1 MVEQRPHS
9 FTHHQQQQHTPS
21 AHIPKW
27 QPNKNQRAKNNA
39 LNPPTNSSTTP
50 KIPGRGEFIRLAF
63 EAKGISYTDIA
74 NEDPENGYA
83 QVQDI
88 CINSDNLGKEGNPP
102 VFSPPALRI
111 SGAGEDGNA
120 LIISQTPN
128 CLIYLGEKLGLV
140 GNGGEQEKFWVQQLA
155 FTALDLNNEVHDTH
169 HPVGVSLS
177 YEDQKEESLRKA
189 KDVRENRLPKFF
201 SYFTRTLKWNAE
213 KAKHRYLVGESL
225 TYADTTVWQV
235 LDGLY
240 FAFPKEMQAR
250 QKEFPEL
257 LGTFYNS
264 VKEELKTYLES
275 NRRLGYSQ
283 GVFRHYP
290 ELDRQS

>member
-1 MVEQRPHS
+1 MATQQEPASKKQR
-9 FTHHQQQQHTPS
+9 T
-21 AHIPKW
+21 
-27 QPNKNQRAKNNA
+27 QPTYELLYHPQ
-39 LNPPTNSSTTP
+39 
-50 KIPGRGEFIRLAF
+50 IPGRGEFIRLAF
-63 EAKGISYTDIA
+63 EAKGVSYTDIA
-74 NEDPENGYA
+74 NEDSKNGYSK
-83 QVQDI
+83 VQDI
-88 CINSDNLGKEGNPP
+88 CIGDNLGKEGNPP

-111 SGAGEDGNA
+111 SGAGPDGNA

-128 CLIYLGEKLGLV
+128 CLIYLGDKLGLV
-140 GNGGEQEKFWVQQLA
+140 GSGGEQEKFWVQQLA
-155 FTALDLNNEVHDTH
+155 LTALDLNNEVHDTH
-169 HPVGVSLS
+169 HPVGVSLY

-257 LGTFYNS
+257 LDTFYNS
-264 VKEELKTYLES
+264 VKEELKAYLES
-275 NRRLGYSQ
+275 NRRLAYSQ
-283 GVFRHYP
+283 GVFRYYP